1 VAQKRVLVVYGVR
14 YTEYAGAFVA
24 ALRQR
29 EPDYQYVLLDDAAV
43 ATFDEGELAQYDRL
57 IVLLAPDLIYGQTA
71 GSVRLLLQRYAALW
85 DGGRRQI
92 IPVVL
97 LPVGKPEFVALPR
110 PVVVERRYAAQVAD
124 IIAGAHLLDSLP
136 NDGRPD
142 DEYAWPEEYVRG
154 ISLPPP
160 AYPPDTTPP
169 APPQG
174 EASDDDI
181 TGWFDREEERSAP
194 PPPPAPAPRPAP
206 QPAPA
211 PEQPAAQ
218 PPAPPPAPG
227 GLPSRYLDQVGGDA
241 GERQRGG
248 EQQGVPRLRP
258 VETLQFTAYHPGA
271 TPVEAA
277 QTLLVYSHI
286 AEQAHK
292 VRSDAGTF
300 AELGSMPQV
309 AKGVS
314 LRKVP
319 RNVEITV
326 EPHVEG
332 VTFSPTRDRF
342 IWEGE
347 WRRSLFRYTGAKEL
361 AGTTQ
366 TGWIDIYAGRVSP
379 ICTITVSLTFLGSS
393 PVASLSVPHGINVT
407 SNVFDKVFI
416 SYSHRD
422 REPMRQAREIYESL
436 GVTAYHDDLLEAG
449 DSFELRLAE
458 MIRAANVFHLLWS
471 DAAAQSPEVRKE
483 WLLALQT
490 SRDARFIRPWYWQQ
504 PLAPPPDEL
513 RARKISFRYE
523 HLRRSLFR
531 PSTWR

>member
-1 VAQKRVLVVYGVR
+1 MAQRHVLVVYGAR
-14 YTEYAGAFVA
+14 YSEYAGAFVA

-29 EPDYQYVLLDDAAV
+29 EPDNQYAMLDNAAA
-43 ATFDEGELAQYDRL
+43 ATFDEGTLAQYDRL
-57 IVLLAPDLIYGQTA
+57 IVLLAPDLIYGQR
-71 GSVRLLLQRYAALW
+71 SEPVRRLLQRYAALW
-85 DGGRRQI
+85 EGGRRQI

-97 LPVGKPEFVALPR
+97 LPVGKPDFVALPR

-124 IIAGAHLLDSLP
+124 IVAGAHLLDSLP
-136 NDGRPD
+136 DDGRPD

-160 AYPPDTTPP
+160 AYPPDGT
-169 APPQG
+169 PPQG

-181 TGWFDREEERSAP
+181 TGWFDREEERSRSAP
-194 PPPPAPAPRPAP
+194 PPPPAPRPAP

-211 PEQPAAQ
+211 PEQPATGYGQQSPGAL
-218 PPAPPPAPG
+218 PPG
-227 GLPSRYLDQVGGDA
+227 YLDQVGGDA

-258 VETLQFTAYHPGA
+258 VETLQFTAYHPGV

-319 RNVEITV
+319 RNIEITV

-422 REPMRQAREIYESL
+422 REPMRQARAPYESL
-436 GVTAYHDDLLEAG
+436 GVTAYHDDLLAAG
-449 DSFELRLAE
+449 DNFEQRLAE

-490 SRDARFIRPWYWQQ
+490 SRDTRFIRPWYWQQ